1 MILCQLEMLF
11 CDFLN
16 SCLYP
21 IPITQIT
28 FTDILFRIFA
38 REKKVKNC
46 KKLPIKKKII
56 THPSFTQTQNKNSKL
71 TLTVQ
76 FCPPPWRIV

>member
-46 KKLPIKKKII
+46 KKLPIKKK
-56 THPSFTQTQNKNSKL
+56 SLLTQASLKHKTKIQN
-71 TLTVQ
+71 
-76 FCPPPWRIV
+76 